1 MTMTS
6 KKHRKYLETA
16 RALPAYCVDPEQ
28 YHYSDAWADKLIS
41 GWIALK
47 RVQVECKW
55 DNTRF
60 REALIDLVIEL
71 SGGWEVAFLEA
82 ARQDGMSLDCVSYEV
97 QDTMHQAYIQANR
110 DHAFDLI
117 PSNLHGELCWVP
129 GWNGV
134 SLDELMEEFG
144 QRSQRYN
151 SNYIEEVQPGRWLVG
166 LLKLGNCSSEALRAY
181 CKQRG
186 SEGVA
191 FVQHTADLRWR
202 VEADPLRPAVL
213 APEDVVAIIENGCQ
227 WAVPMAHAQI
237 NVRALFEHDCTKPM
251 FWSTAQ
257 GKIHIGLHDG
267 VLNGAGYM
275 DAYDGYLIIPQN
287 ETGFAGEAR
296 WHWSINKVYGIVKSY
311 FKVTPIEVT
320 AIDTIAMAS

>member
-1 MTMTS
+1 MNS
-6 KKHRKYLETA
+6 KKYRKYIETA
-16 RALPAYCVDPEQ
+16 KALPAYCIYPED
-28 YHYSDAWADKLIS
+28 YHYSDAWADQLIA
-41 GWIALK
+41 GWISLK
-47 RVQVECKW
+47 RVQVESKW

-60 REALIDLVIEL
+60 RDALIDLVIEL
-71 SGGWEVAFLEA
+71 SGGWEAEFLEA
-82 ARQDGMSLDCVSYEV
+82 ARQEGMTFDCVSYEV
-97 QDTMHQAYIQANR
+97 QEKMHQAYIQANR
-110 DHAFDLI
+110 ERAFDLI
-117 PSNLHGELCWVP
+117 PSGLHGELCCVP

-151 SNYIEEVQPGRWLVG
+151 SNYIEEVQPGRWLVE

-181 CKQRG
+181 CMEHG
-186 SEGVA
+186 AEGRI
-191 FVQHTADLRWR
+191 FVEHTADLRWK
-202 VEADPLRPAVL
+202 VEADPQRPTVL
-213 APEDVVAIIENGCQ
+213 SPEEVVSIIENGYS

-257 GKIHIGLHDG
+257 GKVHIGLHDG

-275 DAYDGYLIIPQN
+275 DAYDGWLVVPAN
-287 ETGFAGEAR
+287 ETGFAGQAR

-320 AIDTIAMAS
+320 TIDTIAVAA